1 MRRANHPLAW
11 TATLVLVV
19 AALPSPA
26 RAQTTELF
34 FSEYVEGSS
43 NNKALEIFNGTGA
56 VVNLAAGGYNVQMHF
71 NGNPVA
77 TLTINLTGTVAA
89 GDVYVVAQS
98 SATAAILAE
107 ADQTNGSGWF
117 NGDDAVVL
125 RRGTTVLDVIGQI
138 GLDPGTEW
146 GTGLA
151 STADNTLRR
160 KLAVVAGDADGGN
173 AFIPSAEWDG
183 FAVDT
188 FGGLGCHTA
197 DLVCPTPPPPPPPPA
212 PLAQIWEIQGAGLAS
227 PLAGQRRRTEGNV
240 VTAVFSDGFF
250 IQARTGDGN
259 PETSDG
265 LFVFTGAPPTVA
277 VGNEVKATGKVTEF
291 FDMTELDADEE
302 VVVTASGLPLPTPA
316 TFDASTPSPD
326 QPLPPIELER
336 YEGMLVRVLNGTVS
350 SPTNQFGEASVVAAP
365 QRAFREPGIVR
376 PGLPGLP
383 VWDGNPEIFE
393 IDTDRYAAAPGLDL
407 AGGAT
412 VTAEGPLA
420 FSFSDYQIWP
430 TALEVEGAIAV
441 RPVRARQ
448 AGEFTVG
455 SQNFLRLF
463 DTANDPDTD
472 DPVPTPQQ
480 YADRLAKLSL
490 HVRHALGSPDVLAV
504 QEVENLGALEALAA
518 RIRAGDPAV
527 SYDAYLSEG
536 NDIGGIDVGFLVRDT
551 VRVESVVPFGK
562 DDVFEFPGAP
572 AAPLNDRPPLVLRGT
587 YVGNGAAFPIAVMD
601 VHQRS
606 LSGIEGND
614 AARVRAKRHEQA
626 LRLSRFLDGL
636 QDAEPGLRL
645 VVIGDFNAFEF
656 TDGYVDVMGQVT
668 GHPDPQGALLPAS
681 DEISADLTNQ
691 TLNMPAE
698 ERYSFVFDGTAQSLD
713 HALTSQALDP
723 WIRGAE
729 HSRGNADAP
738 FGFDVDP
745 TTSLRSSDHDGTV
758 LFVMSDFDADGVA
771 DDGDNC
777 RATPNPDQA
786 DADQD
791 GAGDACDNCAAANSD
806 QADGDRDGLGD
817 SCDVCAGT
825 ALPESVVRLGVNH
838 FALVDGDGVFDTTPP
853 AGEGPGAA
861 FTLDDTGG
869 CSCEQ
874 ILDRLG
880 LGRGQGKFGCS
891 VGTMRTWVEELP

>member
-1 MRRANHPLAW
+1 MRRPIDRLARA
-11 TATLVLVV
+11 ATLAFVL
-19 AALPSPA
+19 AALPSSA
-26 RAQTTELF
+26 RAQATELF

-56 VVNLAAGGYNVQMHF
+56 AVNLAAGAYSVQMFF
-71 NGNPVA
+71 NGSP
-77 TLTINLTGTVAA
+77 TPGLTINLTGTVDA
-89 GDVYVVAQS
+89 GDVYVLAHS
-98 SATAAILAE
+98 SANAAILAV
-107 ADQTNGSGWF
+107 ADQTQGSGWF

-125 RRGTTVLDVIGQI
+125 RRGIIVIDVIGQI
-138 GLDPGTEW
+138 GFDPGAEW
-146 GTGLA
+146 GTGLL

-160 KLAVVAGDADGGN
+160 QLTVVAGDADGSD
-173 AFIPSAEWDG
+173 AFLPSAEWNG
-183 FAVDT
+183 FATDT

-197 DLVCPTPPPPPPPPA
+197 DLVCPTPPPPPA
-212 PLAQIWEIQGAGLAS
+212 PLAQIWEIQGTGLAS

-250 IQARTGDGN
+250 IQARGAGDGN
-259 PETSDG
+259 PESSDG
-265 LFVFTGAPPTVA
+265 LFVFTGAPPTVT
-277 VGNEVKATGKVTEF
+277 VGNEVKATGKVAEF
-291 FDMTELDADEE
+291 FDMTELDADED

-326 QPLPPIELER
+326 QPLPPTELER

-376 PGLPGLP
+376 PGQPGLP

-393 IDTDRYAAAPGLDL
+393 IDTDRYAAAPRLLL
-407 AGGAT
+407 AGGLT

-430 TALEVEGAIAV
+430 TALEVDGVAAV

-448 AGEFTVG
+448 PGEFTVG

-490 HVRHALGSPDVLAV
+490 HVRNALGSPDVLAV
-504 QEVENLGALEALAA
+504 QEVENLGALRDVAA
-518 RIRAGDPAV
+518 RIRADDPAV
-527 SYDAYLSEG
+527 SYTAYLLEG

-551 VRVESVVPFGK
+551 VRVDSVVQFGK

-572 AAPLNDRPPLVLRGT
+572 DAPLNDRPPLVLRGA
-587 YVGNGAAFPIAVMD
+587 YVGNGAPFPLAVID

-614 AARVRAKRHEQA
+614 AARIRAKRHEQA
-626 LRLSRFLDGL
+626 LRLSRFMDGL

-645 VVIGDFNAFEF
+645 VAIGDFNAFEF

-691 TLNMPAE
+691 TLNMPAD

-713 HALTSQALDP
+713 HALTSQSLDP
-723 WIRGAE
+723 WVRAAE

-738 FGFDVDP
+738 FGFDVDV

-758 LFVMSDFDADGVA
+758 VFVTSVFDADGLA
-771 DDGDNC
+771 DDEDNC
-777 RATPNPDQA
+777 RATANPDQA

-817 SCDVCAGT
+817 ACDVCAGT
-825 ALPESVVRLGVNH
+825 VLPESEVRLGMNH

-880 LGRGQGKFGCS
+880 LGLGQRKFGCS
-891 VGTMRTWVEELP
+891 VGTMRTWVEGLP